1 MVDSL
6 WAVVYGLSTLNCN
19 FGLKID
25 VTKIMEGKLFEAFDK
40 IDRQQW
46 VEKIIADLKG
56 ESYDS
61 LRWQTA
67 GLSGEPVFTQED
79 LPDPLPNLANVHE
92 KGNRSWVNYQW
103 IGVSSEKEAN
113 ANALHA
119 LNQGADG
126 IIFEVSQLPD
136 WPVLLKEIDLR
147 YCHLGLIDAGTE
159 NYGLAQ
165 SFQELYQ
172 GNEAGA
178 SKIRGFISQAE
189 EKNGINPAGT
199 SFKYLSLRSPGTV
212 SPGLPVAELAAQ
224 LAQAAAVFDALT
236 DEGVSPASLFSQVQ
250 FQLNMA
256 DSYFVEIA
264 KFRAMRSLAVRFASA
279 YGVQLKVQEVEILAM
294 SSDWT
299 SPLEDPHS
307 HLLHATTQ
315 AMSAILG
322 GADALCVRPFYSV
335 FEDDSLAERAA
346 RNISTILKEEA
357 YLNKVADPAAGSYL
371 VESLTQQIAKQAW
384 QLFLNTEKTGGI
396 NSYKCTMVN
405 G

>member
-1 MVDSL
+1 MD
-6 WAVVYGLSTLNCN
+6 YGLSTTNRT

-25 VTKIMEGKLFEAFDK
+25 VTKIMGKKLFEAFNK

-46 VEKIIADLKG
+46 VEKIITDLKG
-56 ESYDS
+56 ESYDK

-79 LPDPLPNLANVHE
+79 LPPDPLPNLANVHE
-92 KGNRSWVNYQW
+92 DGTRSWVNYQW
-103 IGVSSEKEAN
+103 IRVASEKEAN
-113 ANALHA
+113 AKALHA

-126 IIFEVSQLPD
+126 IIFEVDQLPD
-136 WPVLLKEIDLR
+136 WQVLLKEIDLR
-147 YCHLGLIDAGTE
+147 YCHLGLIEAGTR

-165 SFQELYQ
+165 SFQDRYK
-172 GNEAGA
+172 GNEAEI
-178 SKIRGFISQAE
+178 SKIRGFISQAG
-189 EKNGINPAGT
+189 EKNAIGPVGT
-199 SFKYLSLRSPGTV
+199 SFKYLNLRKPCTV
-212 SPGLPVAELAAQ
+212 PPELPVAELAAQ
-224 LAQAAAVFDALT
+224 LAQAAAIFDVLT
-236 DEGVSPASLFSQVQ
+236 DEGTPPASLFSQVQ

-279 YGVQLKVQEVEILAM
+279 YGVPLGVQEVEILAM

-299 SPLEDPHS
+299 TPPEDPHS

-346 RNISTILKEEA
+346 RNISNILKEEA
-357 YLNKVADPAAGSYL
+357 YLDKVADPAAGTYL
-371 VESLTQQIAKQAW
+371 VESLTQQIAEQAW
-384 QLFLNTEKTGGI
+384 QLFLNIEETKGI

>member
-1 MVDSL
+1 M
-6 WAVVYGLSTLNCN
+6 G
-19 FGLKID
+19 
-25 VTKIMEGKLFEAFDK
+25 EKLFEAFDK

-46 VEKIIADLKG
+46 LEKIVTDLKG

-61 LRWQTA
+61 LRWQSA

-92 KGNRSWVNYQW
+92 EGTRSWVNYQW
-103 IGVSSEKEAN
+103 IGVASEKEAN
-113 ANALHA
+113 AKALHA

-136 WPVLLKEIDLR
+136 WPILLKKIDLR
-147 YCHLGLIDAGTE
+147 YCHLGLIDASTE
-159 NYGLAQ
+159 NYDLAQ
-165 SFQELYQ
+165 SFQDWYK
-172 GNEAGA
+172 GNEAA
-178 SKIRGFISQAE
+178 VPKISGFISQAG
-189 EKNGINPAGT
+189 EKNTIGTAGS
-199 SFKYLSLRSPGTV
+199 SFKYLNLQRPCTV
-212 SPGLPVAELAAQ
+212 PPELPVAELASQ
-224 LAQAAAVFDALT
+224 LTQAADVFDVLT
-236 DEGVSPASLFSQVQ
+236 DKGASPESLFSQVQ

-279 YGVQLKVQEVEILAM
+279 YGVQLGVQEVEILAM

-299 SPLEDPHS
+299 NPLEDPHS

-346 RNISTILKEEA
+346 LNISTILKEEA
-357 YLNKVADPAAGSYL
+357 YLDKVADPAAGTYL
-371 VESLTQQIAKQAW
+371 IESLTQQIAEQAW
-384 QLFLNTEKTGGI
+384 QLFLNIEENGEI